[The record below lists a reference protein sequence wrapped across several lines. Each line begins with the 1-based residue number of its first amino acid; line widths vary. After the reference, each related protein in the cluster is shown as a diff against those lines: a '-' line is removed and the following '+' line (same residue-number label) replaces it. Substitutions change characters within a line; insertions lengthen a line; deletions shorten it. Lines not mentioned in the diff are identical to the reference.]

1 MYSGIKYLF
10 HPIMA
15 CQRQNIIECQVG
27 FPIRKSAGQRVLSP
41 RRGLSQ
47 SATSF
52 IASYR
57 QGIHQTPFS
66 RLIRASES
74 MTLTGLIISR
84 RPLGRRCLLVSVC
97 SASRT
102 MTRGPRKNAMR
113 ILDLERL
120 CSAACPV
127 PRRVRAEPGL
137 VSRNL
142 ARTDTCRLSLT
153 WEIREHVSCFSL
165 FTILKWA
172 TALRAT

>member
-15 CQRQNIIECQVG
+15 CQRQNIIECRVG

-66 RLIRASES
+66 RLIRASER
-74 MTLTGLIISR
+74 MTFLHRYAMQKRANAAIRAMPARKLIADGNEWKPAHHCITAT
-84 RPLGRRCLLVSVC
+84 PIHTFLVSSFPIDPD
-97 SASRT
+97 SA
-102 MTRGPRKNAMR
+102 
-113 ILDLERL
+113 ERD
-120 CSAACPV
+120 
-127 PRRVRAEPGL
+127 RL
-137 VSRNL
+137 VS
-142 ARTDTCRLSLT
+142 ACIPCR
-153 WEIREHVSCFSL
+153 RKVCF
-165 FTILKWA
+165 
-172 TALRAT
+172 